1 MTAATAHPAKASQ
14 VFWRSANV
22 PLWAWWA
29 MALGVIALRALM
41 LTGPGLGNFLG
52 DMDDAARLVSVREF
66 MAGAPWF
73 DTTTMTMGG
82 TAGMLS
88 HWSRF
93 IDLPIAAIIT
103 VLKLVMPVSAA
114 ELVARVVWPLAV
126 LAPLLW
132 ALQRTVT
139 TVAGEQAG
147 RIALA
152 LAILCPLGLYQF
164 NVGRI
169 DHHNVMIAATV
180 SAAVMMWA
188 HPASVQAWRVA
199 GALCGFSLIIGF
211 EALAPAAALAV
222 LAAFWGLLDRTQAAA
237 TRAFT
242 VAMMLTIAAGFALT
256 IPPSRWMDIHC
267 DAISLNLVALSALA
281 GSGLVVALSPWRNW
295 PLALRFAIAA
305 AGAVI
310 GLIVYASLES
320 KCLAGPM
327 GQLPPELKPVWL
339 DYVAETRSILRDL
352 LAGKIEQSLGLTV
365 FFAAG
370 IAAQAHRVTKTRTPA
385 DLFLLVATVAFV
397 LFACWQYKYLS
408 YASFLVIAPLACWIG
423 TLRGTAEVSA
433 VAAQAMAAVLLS
445 QATLLGL
452 SGMMQKA
459 IAAPPMISE
468 SVRVGAEACET
479 NSAVRELG
487 ALPPGLIA
495 ARIDLGA
502 YVTAVTHHRVL
513 SAPYHRIADA
523 IITNHHIFAA
533 RTDSEAARLLAQ
545 EKIDYL
551 VTCKG
556 LDDPFVSEP
565 EWQGT
570 LRAGLV
576 AGVAPEFLE
585 PVKLDNPQTLF
596 RVWRVN
602 HNKLNLPPSAAATS
616 AP

>member
-1 MTAATAHPAKASQ
+1 MTAATAHPANARRL
-14 VFWRSANV
+14 FWRSSTL
-22 PLWAWWA
+22 PLWVWWV

-41 LTGPGLGNFLG
+41 LTGPGLSNFLG
-52 DMDDAARLVSVREF
+52 DMDDAARLVAVREF

-73 DTTTMTMGG
+73 DTTTMMMGG

-103 VLKLVMPVSAA
+103 VLKVVMPVSAA
-114 ELVARVVWPLAV
+114 EIAARIVWPLLV

-132 ALQRTVT
+132 AVQRTVT

-180 SAAVMMWA
+180 SAALQMWA
-188 HPASVQAWRVA
+188 HPASVQAWRIA
-199 GALCGFSLIIGF
+199 GALCGFALIIGF
-211 EALAPAAALAV
+211 EALAPAVALAV
-222 LAAFWGLLDRTQAAA
+222 LAAFWGLLDRGQAAV

-242 VAMMLTIAAGFALT
+242 VAMMLMIAAGFALT
-256 IPPSRWMDIHC
+256 IPPSRWLDIHC

-281 GSGLVVALSPWRNW
+281 GSGLIIALAPSRNW
-295 PLALRFAIAA
+295 PAVVRFAIAA
-305 AGAVI
+305 VGAII

-327 GQLPPELKPVWL
+327 GQLPAELKPVWL
-339 DYVAETRSILRDL
+339 DYVAETRSILKDL
-352 LAGKIEQSLGLTV
+352 LAGKIEQSLGLIA

-370 IAAQAHRVTKTRTPA
+370 IAAQAHRVRMTRA
-385 DLFLLVATVAFV
+385 AGDVFLLAAAASFV

-408 YASFLVIAPLACWIG
+408 YASFLIIAPLACWIG
-423 TLRGTAEVSA
+423 ALRGTAEVSA

-533 RTDSEAARLLAQ
+533 RSDVEAARLLAQ
-545 EKIDYL
+545 EKIDYV

-556 LDDPFVSEP
+556 LDDPFVTEP

-576 AGVAPEFLE
+576 NGIAPSYLE

-602 HNKLNLPPSAAATS
+602 RDKLNLQP
-616 AP
+616 